1 MGCCCKKKKAYS
13 KYIKYD
19 RNGQELEVKI
29 PSIDDYEFIKKIGQG
44 NFGEVFLVSLKG
56 IKNEYFAMKRLNK
69 EKLLND
75 LYLKLA
81 KGERDAWVEAKSDFI
96 VNLKQ
101 VFQDKNYLYLVSQYV
116 PGKDLAFLFKK
127 MKRQFSLDMT
137 RFYIAELILAVED
150 LHSQNIIHR
159 DIKLEN
165 ILLDSAGHIKLT
177 DFGFSKLLKRKGRTE
192 TLCGTPNYIAPEV
205 VLNPTHDKGA
215 YWWSVG
221 CLMYGMLEGNFPFDI
236 DLQVDIN
243 NIENINK
250 IENEYKKVVGFQKIK
265 DANAKDLIKKFLKI
279 DPEKRLGTSGIEK
292 IKENPFFENI
302 DWDSARKKELI
313 PPFIPEKE
321 ENIEKDINLDIDL
334 EENNNIDKKDKSYL
348 KNFTFI
354 SDSLINILANN
365 NDNNEDNN
373 DGNNND
379 NNVNLLNSENI

>member
-13 KYIKYD
+13 KYIKYNE
-19 RNGQELEVKI
+19 NGQELEVKI

-69 EKLLND
+69 ENLQIDLN
-75 LYLKLA
+75 LKLA
-81 KGERDAWVEAKSDFI
+81 KKERDAWVEAKSDFV

-101 VFQDKNYLYLVSQYV
+101 VFQDKNYLYLVSEYV
-116 PGKDLAFLFKK
+116 PGKDLAFLFKNK
-127 MKRQFSLDMT
+127 GKQFSLDMT

-205 VLNPTHDKGA
+205 VLNPTHDKRA
-215 YWWSVG
+215 DWWSVG

-236 DLQVDIN
+236 DLKDDIN
-243 NIENINK
+243 NIEN
-250 IENEYKKVVGFQKIK
+250 EYQNVVRFQKIK
-265 DANAKDLIKKFLKI
+265 DENAKDLIKKFLTI
-279 DPEKRLGTSGIEK
+279 DPEKRLGTGGIEK
-292 IKENPFFENI
+292 IKEHPFFENI
-302 DWDSARKKELI
+302 DWDSARKKKLI

-354 SDSLINILANN
+354 SDSLIKILANNN